1 MIRPG
6 HLDSI
11 KMITITCWN
20 INWSLLLISLL
31 ICTFPRNK
39 NSPSPRDWYR
49 NLFDLCQEPSRPRF
63 ISIAPPHSLRG
74 ITPFDLRSAF
84 VRKKNTIR
92 TTIVRG
98 SQKTLPWSEWRKGVT
113 QANGKAD
120 STWFCVEMNH
130 PTPLQGELGSLGEQK
145 RIMERLHKLSPNV
158 CGSKTTVA
166 ELVFPKK
173 RCNSF
178 FANLISC
185 RLLCAHWD
193 YDSSMPSNICR
204 RTSYRAFDVRLWRKF
219 KSPFNKGDN
228 QSNNQNGNLRWI
240 FPLGVGPP
248 HPYWT

>member
-63 ISIAPPHSLRG
+63 ISMAPPHSLRG

-98 SQKTLPWSEWRKGVT
+98 SQK
-113 QANGKAD
+113 
-120 STWFCVEMNH
+120 H
-130 PTPLQGELGSLGEQK
+130 SLGQSEGRESLKQMVK
-145 RIMERLHKLSPNV
+145 R
-158 CGSKTTVA
+158 T
-166 ELVFPKK
+166 
-173 RCNSF
+173 
-178 FANLISC
+178 
-185 RLLCAHWD
+185 LLG
-193 YDSSMPSNICR
+193 
-204 RTSYRAFDVRLWRKF
+204 FV
-219 KSPFNKGDN
+219 
-228 QSNNQNGNLRWI
+228 LRWI
-240 FPLGVGPP
+240 IRLHFRESSGACESKRELWKDYTNFHPTSAALKPLLQN
-248 HPYWT
+248 

>member
-84 VRKKNTIR
+84 VKKNTIG
-92 TTIVRG
+92 TIIVRG
-98 SQKTLPWSEWRKGVT
+98 SQK
-113 QANGKAD
+113 
-120 STWFCVEMNH
+120 H
-130 PTPLQGELGSLGEQK
+130 SLGQSEGRESLKQMVK
-145 RIMERLHKLSPNV
+145 R
-158 CGSKTTVA
+158 T
-166 ELVFPKK
+166 
-173 RCNSF
+173 
-178 FANLISC
+178 
-185 RLLCAHWD
+185 LLG
-193 YDSSMPSNICR
+193 
-204 RTSYRAFDVRLWRKF
+204 FV
-219 KSPFNKGDN
+219 
-228 QSNNQNGNLRWI
+228 LRWI
-240 FPLGVGPP
+240 IRLHFRESSGAWESKRELWKDYTNFHPTSAALKPLLQNLFSPRKDAIAFLQTLFLVGYCVHIEIMI
-248 HPYWT
+248 HPCQATFAGEPLIEPLMSVYGENSKVHLIREIISQIIKMEI

>member
-98 SQKTLPWSEWRKGVT
+98 SQK
-113 QANGKAD
+113 
-120 STWFCVEMNH
+120 H
-130 PTPLQGELGSLGEQK
+130 SLGQSEGRESLKQMVK
-145 RIMERLHKLSPNV
+145 R
-158 CGSKTTVA
+158 T
-166 ELVFPKK
+166 
-173 RCNSF
+173 
-178 FANLISC
+178 
-185 RLLCAHWD
+185 LLG
-193 YDSSMPSNICR
+193 
-204 RTSYRAFDVRLWRKF
+204 FV
-219 KSPFNKGDN
+219 
-228 QSNNQNGNLRWI
+228 LRWI
-240 FPLGVGPP
+240 IRLHFRESSGAWESKRELWKDYTNFHPTSAALKPLLQNLFSPRKDAIAFLQTLFLVGYCVHIEIMI
-248 HPYWT
+248 HPCQATFAGEPLVEPLMSVYGENSKVHLIREIISQIIKMEI

>member
-98 SQKTLPWSEWRKGVT
+98 SQK
-113 QANGKAD
+113 
-120 STWFCVEMNH
+120 H
-130 PTPLQGELGSLGEQK
+130 SLGQSEGRESLKQMVK
-145 RIMERLHKLSPNV
+145 R
-158 CGSKTTVA
+158 T
-166 ELVFPKK
+166 
-173 RCNSF
+173 
-178 FANLISC
+178 
-185 RLLCAHWD
+185 LLG
-193 YDSSMPSNICR
+193 
-204 RTSYRAFDVRLWRKF
+204 FV
-219 KSPFNKGDN
+219 
-228 QSNNQNGNLRWI
+228 LRWI
-240 FPLGVGPP
+240 IRLHFRESSGAWESKRELWKDYTNFHPTSAALKPLLQNLFSPRKDAIAFLQTLFLVGYCVHIEIMI
-248 HPYWT
+248 HPCQATFAGEPLIEPLMSVYGENSKVHLIREIISQIIKMEI